1 MWTALAGRVL
11 DPGCEAPMVPVLI
24 GAQGIGKTRA
34 VKALAP
40 APAFYTELNLADRD
54 ADASRQMRGRL
65 VIELGE
71 LRGLHSR
78 DAESIKA
85 FISRTREDWVPKFKE
100 FNTTFAR
107 RFLFVGTTNQDEFLD
122 DDSGERRWLPVSI
135 QSCDVDAVRR
145 DCLQLW
151 AEARDAFELVGIDW
165 RDAEVLART
174 VHAQHKITDPW
185 MPVIAQWLVTSD
197 EFDGGQTPE
206 MREFLQVHEVAGG
219 ALSLDAKRL
228 EKREEMR
235 IGKCLQSLGYSR
247 ARRYDGS
254 RRIRVWEKAR
264 GTV

>member
-1 MWTALAGRVL
+1 M
-11 DPGCEAPMVPVLI
+11 
-24 GAQGIGKTRA
+24 
-34 VKALAP
+34 KALAP
-40 APAFYTELNLADRD
+40 APDFYTELNLADRD
-54 ADASRQMRGRL
+54 AETSRRMRGRL

-85 FISRTREDWVPKFKE
+85 FISRTNEEWRALYKE

-122 DDSGERRWLPVSI
+122 DDSGERRWLPVSV

-151 AEARDAFELVGIDW
+151 AEARDTFELVGIDW

-174 VHAQHKITDPW
+174 VHSQHKIADPW
-185 MPVIAQWLVTSD
+185 MPIIAQWLVMSD
-197 EFDGGQTPE
+197 EFDGGQIPGT
-206 MREFLQVHEVAGG
+206 REFLQIHEVAIG

-228 EKREEMR
+228 GKREEMR
-235 IGKCLQSLGYSR
+235 IGKCLQGLGYSR

-254 RRIRVWEKAR
+254 RRIRVWEKAS